1 MKTIE
6 VLEFSDELL
15 FAAAGGGS
23 QEDPVIKPR
32 PCVAP
37 VLNFEEL
44 CDDEDV
50 VLGISGGILLVP
62 KTSFKIDRF

>member
-15 FAAAGGGS
+15 FAAAGGS
-23 QEDPVIKPR
+23 HVTKPR

-37 VLNFEEL
+37 VLDFEEL

-50 VLGISGGILLVP
+50 VLDISGGILLVP
-62 KTSFKIDRF
+62 KTSLKIDRF